1 MAARQKLDCRAAF
14 IFTRSD
20 FINVGGNVQRLIS
33 SESPMAERVFK
44 ILTQL
49 SKNLTD
55 RADKSFAGT
64 VREKNSSGRMHS
76 SSGRCPVNKFV
87 D

>member
-1 MAARQKLDCRAAF
+1 M
-14 IFTRSD
+14 
-20 FINVGGNVQRLIS
+20 GGMYSGNS
-33 SESPMAERVFK
+33 SERPLAERVFR
-44 ILTQL
+44 ILTKL

-76 SSGRCPVNKFV
+76 LPAGVPVSKFV

>member
-1 MAARQKLDCRAAF
+1 VESTAV
-14 IFTRSD
+14 
-20 FINVGGNVQRLIS
+20 NS
-33 SESPMAERVFK
+33 SQWPVAEQVFK
-44 ILTQL
+44 ILTKL

-55 RADKSFAGT
+55 RTDKNFAGT

-76 SSGRCPVNKFV
+76 SSARCLVSKFV